1 MVLRCSSFRVIV
13 TARAAKGA
21 ERAALGIH
29 RSAERMAETGVN
41 KVSARPQSTTEL
53 RVEAA
58 RDQLPI
64 IRAVARTLAHRR
76 GFLLT
81 EIADITRAVDE
92 VGAALIDAATL
103 GSPLRCSFEVSGSAF
118 LLTTAVTS
126 HRGLPRYPGA
136 RWRSLEALT
145 DRVLT
150 TDLLG
155 ESSGEH
161 EVVVA
166 FIKQRRGRR

>member
-1 MVLRCSSFRVIV
+1 MSR
-13 TARAAKGA
+13 
-21 ERAALGIH
+21 
-29 RSAERMAETGVN
+29 
-41 KVSARPQSTTEL
+41 VSAGPQTATEL
-53 RVEAA
+53 RVAAA

-64 IRAVARTLAHRR
+64 IRVVARTLAHRR

-81 EIADITRAVDE
+81 EIEDITHAVDE
-92 VGAALIDAATL
+92 VGAALIGAATL
-103 GSPLRCSFEVSGSAF
+103 GSSLRCSFEVSGFAF

-126 HRGLPRYPGA
+126 RRGLPRYPGA
-136 RWRSLEALT
+136 RWRSLDAVT

-155 ESSGEH
+155 ATAGER

-166 FIKQRRGRR
+166 FIKYHHRRT

>member
-1 MVLRCSSFRVIV
+1 M
-13 TARAAKGA
+13 TARAAKGP
-21 ERAALGIH
+21 EGAALGIH
-29 RSAERMAETGVN
+29 SSVQRMAEMVVSR
-41 KVSARPQSTTEL
+41 VSAGPQTTTEL
-53 RVEAA
+53 RVEAV

-64 IRAVARTLAHRR
+64 IQAVAQTLAHRR

-81 EIADITRAVDE
+81 EIADITHAVDE
-92 VGAALIDAATL
+92 VGAALIDAATH

-126 HRGLPRYPGA
+126 RRGLPRYPGA
-136 RWRSLEALT
+136 RWRSLEAVT

-155 ESSGEH
+155 EKSGER

-166 FIKQRRGRR
+166 FIKHHHGHT